1 MNVIYHL
8 ATRADWQAATSAYKP
23 SCASGSVLCVD
34 AEHYVAL
41 ANQIFPGRRD
51 LLLLFIDRTFLNA
64 APRLTAIDGLP
75 AFAIDAP
82 LPLTAVFELAEF
94 APAEDGYFVPHHET
108 HALTLHAG
116 RTLADAQARAL
127 EVMSDFN
134 HPWWIAGGWA
144 IDSFLGVKT
153 RPHADLEISI
163 LADDHSVLYQ
173 HLRDWDLRIAAPGD
187 HFRHWD
193 GQRLAAPYHQ
203 IWARQGSLV
212 AATPEEFSADPT
224 MLDVLI
230 EDHVG
235 AIWQYRRDRCVARP
249 MAEFGLVRHGVPF
262 VRPEIALLFK
272 AKAPRYKDQRDFERA
287 APLLDAEARSWLRT
301 ALAIAHPQSDWVAHL
316 GTSG

>member
-8 ATRADWQAATSAYKP
+8 ATCADWQAATNTYTAS
-23 SCASGSVLCVD
+23 SASGTVLCVD

-41 ANQIFPGRRD
+41 ANQVFLGRCD
-51 LLLLFIDRTFLNA
+51 LLLLCIDITFLNT
-64 APRLTAIDGLP
+64 APRLTEINGLP
-75 AFAIDAP
+75 AFAIDGP
-82 LPLTAVFELAEF
+82 LPLTAVFEVAEF
-94 APAEDGYFVPHHET
+94 APAEDGYFAQHYET

-127 EVMSDFN
+127 EVMSDFF

-144 IDSFLGVKT
+144 LDSFLGVKT

-163 LADDHSVLYQ
+163 LADDQSALYQ
-173 HLRDWDLRIAAPGD
+173 HLRGWDLRIAAPGA

-203 IWARQGSLV
+203 IWARQGSSV

-235 AIWQYRRDRCVARP
+235 AIWQYRRDRRVARP
-249 MAEFGLVRHGVPF
+249 MAEFGLVRDGMPF

-301 ALAIAHPQSDWVAHL
+301 ALATAHPQSDWAAHL
-316 GTSG
+316 GTSR